1 MRASRPR
8 FALPSPAAI
17 AHRSAPRGIL
27 PRIATLPTV
36 TPTPPNARLSFKEK
50 FAYGLGDTA
59 SNFYFQAFNLFLA
72 YYYTDIFGLP
82 SAAAG
87 TLLLVVPIAVAALNP
102 VVGMLADRTT
112 TRWGKFRPWILWGAL
127 PYGVLGYVMFANPDL
142 SEHGK
147 LVYAY
152 VTYSLV
158 LIAYVAIN
166 TPYGA
171 LMGVMS
177 PSSEDRT
184 SLSSY
189 RFACAFLGAL
199 LIGWLVPHLKD
210 FLTPAGGAPAVGFR
224 NTMTLFAVLSVGM
237 FVYTFA
243 NTKERVV
250 SPPPQKGSLGR
261 DLGDLKS
268 NAPWLVLFFVA
279 FLNLTNTGMRG
290 GAGIYYFKYVV
301 GQEASLGTFN
311 LVGFLCFIAGALAT
325 KFFTARW
332 SRRSLM
338 IWLTVINALCIGACY
353 FVNPQNLPLL
363 YALNILA
370 SFAAGPTPAI
380 VWSMYADT
388 ADYGEWKFGRRATGL
403 IFSAT
408 VFVQKV
414 GLAIGAAMIGW
425 MLSYYGFVA
434 NAAQSPRVIHGITL
448 LFSLLPGVFA
458 LLAGLAIFFYKLDEP
473 QVKQMERELA
483 ERKGTPAAAT

>member
-1 MRASRPR
+1 VNTS
-8 FALPSPAAI
+8 PSE
-17 AHRSAPRGIL
+17 
-27 PRIATLPTV
+27 
-36 TPTPPNARLSFKEK
+36 RLSFKEK
-50 FAYGLGDTA
+50 LAYGLGDTA
-59 SNFYFQAFNLFLA
+59 SNFYFQAFNLFLV

-82 SAAAG
+82 SAAVG
-87 TLLLVVPIAVAALNP
+87 TLMLIVPIAVAALNP
-102 VVGMLADRTT
+102 VVGALSDRTVS
-112 TRWGKFRPWILWGAL
+112 RWGKFRPWILWGAI
-127 PYGVLGYVMFANPDL
+127 PYGILGYVMFANPAL
-142 SEHGK
+142 GEHGK

-177 PSSEDRT
+177 PSSDDRT

-199 LIGWLVPHLKD
+199 LIGWLVPGLKD
-210 FLTPAGGAPAVGFR
+210 VLTPAGGSPADGFR
-224 NTMTLFAVLSVGM
+224 NTMLIFAVLSVAM
-237 FVYTFA
+237 FLYTFW

-250 SPPPQKGSLGR
+250 APAQEAGSLAK

-268 NAPWLVLFFVA
+268 NTPWLVLFFVA
-279 FLNLTNTGMRG
+279 FLNLTNVGMRN

-301 GQEASLGTFN
+301 GNEGAIGTFN
-311 LVGFLCFIAGALAT
+311 FVGFLCFILGALST
-325 KFFTARW
+325 KLFTARF
-332 SRRSLM
+332 SRRALM
-338 IWLTVINALCIGACY
+338 IWLTLINGGAIAACY
-353 FVNPQNLPLL
+353 WANPHNLPLL
-363 YALNILA
+363 YALNIIA

-388 ADYGEWKFGRRATGL
+388 ADFGEWKFSRRATGL

-414 GLAIGAAMIGW
+414 GLAIGSAMIGW
-425 MLSYYGFVA
+425 LLSYYGFVA
-434 NAAQSPRVIHGITL
+434 NATQTPRVEHGITL
-448 LFSLLPGVFA
+448 LFSFLPGAFA
-458 LLAGLAIFFYKLDEP
+458 LAAGIATIFYPLDEP

-483 ERKGTPAAAT
+483 ARKGAAPAPAT

>member
-1 MRASRPR
+1 MNT
-8 FALPSPAAI
+8 PA
-17 AHRSAPRGIL
+17 RES
-27 PRIATLPTV
+27 
-36 TPTPPNARLSFKEK
+36 LSFKEK
-50 FAYGLGDTA
+50 LAYGLGDTA
-59 SNFYFQAFNLFLA
+59 SNFYFQAFNLFLS

-82 SAAAG
+82 AAAVG
-87 TLLLVVPIAVAALNP
+87 TLLFIVPIAVAALNP
-102 VVGMLADRTT
+102 VVGVLSDRTT
-112 TRWGKFRPWILWGAL
+112 TRWGKFRPWILWGAI
-127 PYGVLGYVMFANPDL
+127 PYGILGYVMFANPAL
-142 SEHGK
+142 GEHGK

-158 LIAYVAIN
+158 LIVYVAIN

-199 LIGWLVPHLKD
+199 LIGWLVPGLKGV
-210 FLTPAGGAPAVGFR
+210 LTPAGGAPADGFR
-224 NTMTLFAVLSVGM
+224 NTMVIFAVLSVAM
-237 FVYTFA
+237 FFYTFW
-243 NTKERVV
+243 NTRERVV
-250 SPPPQKGSLGR
+250 SPPEQKGSLGK

-279 FLNLTNTGMRG
+279 FLNLTNVGLRN
-290 GAGIYYFKYVV
+290 GAGIYYFKYVI
-301 GQEASLGTFN
+301 GNEAAIGTFN
-311 LVGFLCFIAGALAT
+311 LVGFLCFILGALAT
-325 KFFTARW
+325 KLFTARW
-332 SRRSLM
+332 SRRGLM
-338 IWLTVINALCIGACY
+338 IWLTLINGAAIAACY
-353 FVNPQNLPLL
+353 FVDPHNLPLL
-363 YALNILA
+363 YVLNIIA

-388 ADYGEWKFGRRATGL
+388 ADYGEWKFHRRATGL

-414 GLAIGAAMIGW
+414 GLAIGGALIGW
-425 MLSYYGFVA
+425 MLGYYGFVA
-434 NAAQSPRVIHGITL
+434 NAEQTPRVIHGITL

-458 LLAGLAIFFYKLDEP
+458 LLAGFATIFYALDEP

-483 ERKGTPAAAT
+483 ARKGAVPAT

>member
-1 MRASRPR
+1 M
-8 FALPSPAAI
+8 
-17 AHRSAPRGIL
+17 
-27 PRIATLPTV
+27 T
-36 TPTPPNARLSFKEK
+36 TPPSSARLSFKEK

-82 SAAAG
+82 SGAVG
-87 TLLLVVPIAVAALNP
+87 TLLLIVPIAVAAFNP
-102 VVGMLADRTT
+102 LVGLLSDRTN
-112 TRWGKFRPWILWGAL
+112 TRWGKFRPWILWGAV
-127 PYGVLGYVMFANPDL
+127 PYGILGYVMFANPAL

-152 VTYSLV
+152 VTYSLMLV
-158 LIAYVAIN
+158 AYVAIN

-177 PSSEDRT
+177 PSSADRT

-199 LIGWLVPHLKD
+199 LIGWLVPGLKD
-210 FLTPAGGAPAVGFR
+210 FLTPAGGAPADGFR
-224 NTMTLFAVLSVGM
+224 NTMAIFAVLSVGM
-237 FVYTFA
+237 FIYTFA
-243 NTKERVV
+243 NTRERVV
-250 SPPPQKGSLGR
+250 SAPAEKGSLGR

-268 NAPWLVLFFVA
+268 NVPWLVLFFVA
-279 FLNLTNTGMRG
+279 FLNLTNVGMRN

-301 GQEASLGTFN
+301 GNEAAIGTFN
-311 LVGFLCFIAGALAT
+311 LVGFLCFIGGALST
-325 KFFTARW
+325 KFFTVRW
-332 SRRSLM
+332 SRRVLM
-338 IWLTVINALCIGACY
+338 IWLTLINGAAIAACY
-353 FVNPQNLPLL
+353 FVHPQNLPVL
-363 YALNILA
+363 YALNIIA
-370 SFAAGPTPAI
+370 SLAAGPTPAI

-414 GLAIGAAMIGW
+414 GLAIGSATIGW
-425 MLSYYGFVA
+425 LLGYYGFVA
-434 NAAQSPRVIHGITL
+434 NATQTPRVMHGITL

-458 LLAGLAIFFYKLDEP
+458 LLAGFATIFYKLDEP

-483 ERKGTPAAAT
+483 ERKAAAAPAS